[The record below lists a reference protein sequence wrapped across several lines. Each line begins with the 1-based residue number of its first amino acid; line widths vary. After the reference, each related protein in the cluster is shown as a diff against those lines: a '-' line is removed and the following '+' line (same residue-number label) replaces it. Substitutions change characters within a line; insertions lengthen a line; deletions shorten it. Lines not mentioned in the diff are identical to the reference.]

1 MTTTFKKLLLAV
13 TCSSAL
19 LFTACGG
26 DDNDFNFIR
35 DKTFVSDAAYTQ
47 DGIEGAV
54 IRVMTYKMPNVRDQ
68 KAEATAMVFFRPHL
82 VRQMAG
88 VWWSGN
94 MEQWALPIIVHRVEI
109 V

>member
-35 DKTFVSDAAYTQ
+35 DKTFVSDAA
-47 DGIEGAV
+47 IPKMV
-54 IRVMTYKMPNVRDQ
+54 LRVRS
-68 KAEATAMVFFRPHL
+68 F
-82 VRQMAG
+82 G
-88 VWWSGN
+88 S
-94 MEQWALPIIVHRVEI
+94 
-109 V
+109 